1 MQRVQSRAQRAA
13 FQPMYPKRHHAYAEI
28 VAGEGVINA
37 VSFKSGKIQ
46 IRLTAEEEVTLRIV
60 QLRYP
65 YARAR
70 ALPQRQELALTAGEP
85 DGSISLQVP
94 AGTSVIEI
102 TPTTTP
108 ARRWGRV
115 LGTAAVVMLVGG
127 RLISRRIKRLPGRRK

>member
-1 MQRVQSRAQRAA
+1 
-13 FQPMYPKRHHAYAEI
+13 MYPNHHHAYAEI

-37 VSFKSGKIQ
+37 VSFKRSKVQ
-46 IRLTAEEEVTLRIV
+46 VRLTVEAEVTLRIAP
-60 QLRYP
+60 LRYP

-108 ARRWGRV
+108 ASRWGRV
-115 LGTAAVVMLVGG
+115 LGTAAMVMLIGG
-127 RLISRRIKRLPGRRK
+127 RLIKRRAKRLPGRRK

>member
-1 MQRVQSRAQRAA
+1 
-13 FQPMYPKRHHAYAEI
+13 MYPNHHHAYAEI

-37 VSFKSGKIQ
+37 VSFKRSKVQ
-46 IRLTAEEEVTLRIV
+46 VRLTVEAEVTLRIAP
-60 QLRYP
+60 LRYP

-108 ARRWGRV
+108 ASRWGRV
-115 LGTAAVVMLVGG
+115 LSTAAMVMLIGG
-127 RLISRRIKRLPGRRK
+127 RLVKRRARRLPGRRK